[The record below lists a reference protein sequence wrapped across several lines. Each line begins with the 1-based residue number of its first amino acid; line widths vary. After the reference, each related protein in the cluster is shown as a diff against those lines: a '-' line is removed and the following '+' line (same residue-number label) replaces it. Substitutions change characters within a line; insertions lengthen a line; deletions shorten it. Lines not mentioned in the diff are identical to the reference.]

1 MISPAAT
8 ATTELTW
15 RELAWRR
22 QARQVALATAGA
34 VLGLGLSGCMG
45 ATPVPM
51 GGLNRQ
57 LEQAGNNRNPSL
69 AGRWLALIN
78 GRGGRD
84 QVLLLDLDQQRPVPV
99 PGLNRPDAL
108 PISVSV
114 DVSGDRIVLI
124 RQLEGRSELVL
135 YRRSLQS
142 LQPIAM
148 APPAVPVAV
157 QLRADG
163 RELALQVSR
172 DGLWQVDL
180 IQLP

>member
-8 ATTELTW
+8 ATTELAW

-51 GGLNRQ
+51 GGL
-57 LEQAGNNRNPSL
+57 
-69 AGRWLALIN
+69 
-78 GRGGRD
+78 
-84 QVLLLDLDQQRPVPV
+84 
-99 PGLNRPDAL
+99 
-108 PISVSV
+108 SVSV
-114 DVSGDRIVLI
+114 DASGDRIVLI